1 MRFHTCNLLIS
12 KYHLITCG
20 YAKGRPVVGGFSFIY
35 PLKLKWVSL
44 VPSLQKKES
53 LSRNSF
59 FIYLPY
65 SYMVSDGR
73 SIQSFQ

>member
-20 YAKGRPVVGGFSFIY
+20 YAKSRPVVGGFSFIY

-44 VPSLQKKES
+44 VPSLQKNGVSFQKLLFY
-53 LSRNSF
+53 LSTI
-59 FIYLPY
+59 FIYG
-65 SYMVSDGR
+65 V
-73 SIQSFQ
+73 